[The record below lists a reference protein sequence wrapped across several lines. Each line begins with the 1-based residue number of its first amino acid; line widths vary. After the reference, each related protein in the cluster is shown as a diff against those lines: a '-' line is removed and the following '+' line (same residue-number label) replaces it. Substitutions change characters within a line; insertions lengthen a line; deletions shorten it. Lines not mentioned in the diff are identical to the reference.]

1 MAEKI
6 KQNIFVFYTGGT
18 TAISSF
24 TFNISNVPFQPDT
37 LIVRYINFVDGG
49 SVSDNLVLL
58 YSDFVGNKPLVAF
71 TNNTIG
77 ISLQKMD
84 VYHKFNIISQR
95 TFTFNYIDINGT
107 YLTLVGSISIQL
119 EFSKGYYPT
128 S

>member
-37 LIVRYINFVDGG
+37 LIVRYVNFVDAG
-49 SVSDNLVLL
+49 SSSDNIVLL
-58 YSDFVGNKPLVAF
+58 YSDLVGNKPLVAF

-77 ISLQKMD
+77 ISSQKMD
-84 VYHKFNIISQR
+84 VYHKFNIIPQG
-95 TFTFNYIDINGT
+95 TFTFNYITTAGAP
-107 YLTLVGSISIQL
+107 LTLTGSISIQL
-119 EFSKGYYPT
+119 EFSKGYY
-128 S
+128 